1 MFDLTNVIK
10 TRTSRE
16 KIIKQKMAPITYGLS
31 TLIMINGK
39 FSEDNSTKWK
49 CFIIFFLFSHF
60 VTNLPLE
67 KSGES
72 RDLHPEFQMSC
83 DKIQLKC
90 FVRTYPQSSH

>member
-10 TRTSRE
+10 TKTSRE

-49 CFIIFFLFSHF
+49 CFIYFFLILTF
-60 VTNLPLE
+60 
-67 KSGES
+67 
-72 RDLHPEFQMSC
+72 RD
-83 DKIQLKC
+83 
-90 FVRTYPQSSH
+90 